1 MEYSK
6 SNDIAKEELSIK
18 VGQWVLLRNATG
30 ILEGLRVHSIGSA
43 ALTLSRNHYSLP
55 VASMTVFRVST
66 SSMSCVR
73 VNFILS
79 FPVLIHVSVHR

>member
-1 MEYSK
+1 MRKTYMEYSK

-55 VASMTVFRVST
+55 VASMTFIGLQRAMGRV
-66 SSMSCVR
+66 
-73 VNFILS
+73 
-79 FPVLIHVSVHR
+79 